1 MPEQPW
7 PATPLCTLQVTFV
20 FVVPVIVAKNC
31 RVEAAPPD
39 GARNAYTGE
48 IVTATVSCTPET
60 VISALALLLLSAWLV
75 AVTAT
80 GFAVGAVG
88 GAR

>member
-1 MPEQPW
+1 MPEQPS

-20 FVVPVIVAKNC
+20 FVVPVTVVKNC

-39 GARNAYTGE
+39 GATNAYTGE
-48 IVTATVSCTPET
+48 MLTTTLSCTPEI
-60 VISALALLLLSAWLV
+60 VINALALLLASAALV
-75 AVTAT
+75 AVTIT
-80 GFAVGAVG
+80 GFAVGAAA